1 MPLTESQHSINR
13 ESGWARLKSIWQD
26 LRAQLD
32 HRKHQLDEEIS
43 SYPTPIPH
51 CDAQFN
57 YLYEQRT
64 RLVQELQRMDTLTGQ
79 SLARGDS
86 LEVVKKFLSSPPDA
100 DDEAEQRLRA
110 RLKVELEKVRS

>member
-1 MPLTESQHSINR
+1 MPSAESKPSINR
-13 ESGWARLKSIWQD
+13 EPGWEGLKAIWQD
-26 LRAQLD
+26 LRAHLD
-32 HRKHQLDEEIS
+32 HRKHQLNEEIR

-64 RLVQELQRMDTLTGQ
+64 RLVQELQRVDALAEQ

-86 LEVVKKFLSSPPDA
+86 LEVVEEFLSSSPVT
-100 DDEAEQRLRA
+100 DDEAEQILSSTLSIVSR
-110 RLKVELEKVRS
+110 